1 LGRRRTAE
9 KQEGWAGM
17 GRIFKAVLALAVLG
31 FIGLGAY
38 AYLGDMTP
46 PQTQVTQPVM
56 LNAD

>member
-31 FIGLGAY
+31 FIGLGGY

>member
-1 LGRRRTAE
+1 
-9 KQEGWAGM
+9 M
-17 GRIFKAVLALAVLG
+17 GRILKAVLALAVLG

>member
-1 LGRRRTAE
+1 
-9 KQEGWAGM
+9 M

-31 FIGLGAY
+31 FIGLGGY

>member
-17 GRIFKAVLALAVLG
+17 GRIFKAVLALG
-31 FIGLGAY
+31 FIGLGGY

>member
-17 GRIFKAVLALAVLG
+17 GRIFKAGLTLAVFG
-31 FIGLGAY
+31 FIALVGY